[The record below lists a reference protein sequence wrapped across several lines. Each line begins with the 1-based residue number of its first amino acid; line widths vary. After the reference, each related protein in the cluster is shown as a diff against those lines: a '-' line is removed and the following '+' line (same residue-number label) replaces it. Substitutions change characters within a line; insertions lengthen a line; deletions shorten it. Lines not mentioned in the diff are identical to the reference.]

1 MDVIIRPMEFTEA
14 VERTRGRLPTGS
26 ALDTAGWAEVP
37 LAIRERAFFTA
48 RMEDARIAAGLQ
60 ERVLQGATKG
70 EFVAKARQF
79 LSQNGI
85 PAATRQGD
93 VRQMASTARLEL
105 IFNHHTESARAYGA
119 WKQGQDPDVLDAFP
133 AQEFLRVESREAE
146 RADWP
151 QRWAAAG
158 GRTFGGRM
166 IALKSDPVWAALS
179 RFGTP
184 WPPFDFG
191 SGMGVEDVER
201 GEAEA
206 LGLIQ
211 PGEAARGD
219 EKDFNAELSASV
231 RGLPPNVVGM
241 LREAFARDGAQVA
254 FQGGS
259 VWMRGD
265 AASRRLAQPQGR
277 RSLADLAPS
286 EREAVVNYTRRDVGL
301 SLNTALR
308 SGAPEAGAR
317 AHAQRLDAA
326 LQRLPTVGQREVI
339 RRVGPFEGLA
349 QWRPGTVI
357 TEAGFTS
364 ASVVD
369 RAGYGAAG
377 GARIV
382 IRQRTAVDISPVSVG
397 PEDRE
402 VLFRRP
408 LRLRITDRRL
418 VDGVDTIFAEELP

>member
-79 LSQNGI
+79 LASNGI

-219 EKDFNAELSASV
+219 EKDFNEAVEASV
-231 RGLPPNVVGM
+231 RGLPANVLRWLEEAIGGVGRIIGEKAVIVPGRGGFDSPR
-241 LREAFARDGAQVA
+241 REEEGA
-254 FQGGS
+254 
-259 VWMRGD
+259 
-265 AASRRLAQPQGR
+265 
-277 RSLADLAPS
+277 
-286 EREAVVNYTRRDVGL
+286 
-301 SLNTALR
+301 
-308 SGAPEAGAR
+308 
-317 AHAQRLDAA
+317 
-326 LQRLPTVGQREVI
+326 
-339 RRVGPFEGLA
+339 
-349 QWRPGTVI
+349 
-357 TEAGFTS
+357 
-364 ASVVD
+364 
-369 RAGYGAAG
+369 
-377 GARIV
+377 
-382 IRQRTAVDISPVSVG
+382 
-397 PEDRE
+397 
-402 VLFRRP
+402 
-408 LRLRITDRRL
+408 
-418 VDGVDTIFAEELP
+418 